1 MKELAK
7 ELRAIRKLLEQDTL
21 PIEDDDVE
29 LVELPPILQSAI
41 ARSRC
46 RPPSTIPLHTLPPW
60 GPAPPL
66 SPLPKMRFDDED

>member
-7 ELRAIRKLLEQDTL
+7 ELRAIRKLLEQDAPL
-21 PIEDDDVE
+21 EPDDDIE

-41 ARSRC
+41 ARSKC
-46 RPPSTIPLHTLPPW
+46 RPPSTMPQHILPPW

-66 SPLPKMRFDDED
+66 PPLPRMRFEDDE